1 MVYTSA
7 MGTNAAWRV
16 GSCAGILFNDKIKGI
31 VLLCKRYAFTLQYL
45 CFCRVKPYLLFSTW

>member
-31 VLLCKRYAFTLQYL
+31 VLLCKRGAFIEKL
-45 CFCRVKPYLLFSTW
+45 KHLLE